1 MHLNNPQVYLR
12 ENGASLNQR
21 IEQNCR
27 CFCKELMAQLTF
39 FICGLKFI
47 SYFNLRRVAM
57 HDQNTQMLL
66 FQALDASL
74 IHETSM
80 CT

>member
-1 MHLNNPQVYLR
+1 
-12 ENGASLNQR
+12 
-21 IEQNCR
+21 
-27 CFCKELMAQLTF
+27 MAQLTF
-39 FICGLKFI
+39 FICGLKFL

-80 CT
+80 CTYYLLTLEYSLLNSFFIKPFVCFAFVVHNEVVL

>member
-1 MHLNNPQVYLR
+1 
-12 ENGASLNQR
+12 
-21 IEQNCR
+21 
-27 CFCKELMAQLTF
+27 MAQLTF
-39 FICGLKFI
+39 FICGLRFI
-47 SYFNLRRVAM
+47 SYFNLRRVAI

>member
-1 MHLNNPQVYLR
+1 
-12 ENGASLNQR
+12 
-21 IEQNCR
+21 
-27 CFCKELMAQLTF
+27 MAQLTF
-39 FICGLKFI
+39 FICGLTFI

-80 CT
+80 CTYYLFSNTGVFTFKFVFYKAIRLFRFRCS